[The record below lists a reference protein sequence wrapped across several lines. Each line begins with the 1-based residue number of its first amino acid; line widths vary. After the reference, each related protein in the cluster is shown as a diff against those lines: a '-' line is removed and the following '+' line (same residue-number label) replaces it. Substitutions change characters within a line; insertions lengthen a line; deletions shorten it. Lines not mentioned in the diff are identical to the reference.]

1 MKLQHENTLIEANY
15 ESASTVEEEK
25 EYGFIA
31 TSMGDGLAQIFKD
44 FGVDHIIEG
53 GQTMNPSTED
63 FMNAIENIN
72 SLVISGCNAEKYI
85 NQESLFRLV

>member
-1 MKLQHENTLIEANY
+1 MKVQHENIVIEN
-15 ESASTVEEEK
+15 ASWSITSKKK

-31 TSMGDGLAQIFKD
+31 TSMGDGLANIFKD

-63 FMNAIENIN
+63 FMKAIDKINAKNIFIF
-72 SLVISGCNAEKYI
+72 LIIVI
-85 NQESLFRLV
+85 